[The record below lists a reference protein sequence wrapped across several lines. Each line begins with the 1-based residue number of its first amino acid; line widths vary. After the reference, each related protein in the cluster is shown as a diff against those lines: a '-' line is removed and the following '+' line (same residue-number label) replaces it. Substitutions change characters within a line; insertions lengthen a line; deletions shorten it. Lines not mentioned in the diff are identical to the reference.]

1 MGSGILTAIITILVF
16 GGIILF
22 HEFGHFITAKRCGVS
37 VWEFSIGMGPSI
49 YSWERGETLY
59 SIRLLP
65 IGGYVMLEGEEE
77 EVESENSLS
86 QKPLWQRLMVFAAGS
101 VNNLLLGYIL
111 LVIITAMNGYVGT
124 TYIAKFN
131 EGATSNSVLQLGD
144 KITHING
151 NRVRTSNDVTYEFLR
166 DFDGNL
172 DITVLRDG
180 ETMQFNAIPFK
191 MEDIGDGVFAID
203 MDFKVAAIPPKP
215 IQYLTYPINWSV
227 SLGKQVWGSFVD
239 LVSGRYNLNQLS
251 GPVGVAEAIGQA
263 SRVGLKQLLMLSAF
277 LTINIGIFN
286 LIPFPLLDGGKI
298 VIILL
303 EALFRRKFNQRV
315 IEWIMTGSVAM
326 MIMLMIYVTCN
337 DISRLIR

>member
-1 MGSGILTAIITILVF
+1 MGSGIFTAVITVLIF

-22 HEFGHFITAKRCGVS
+22 HEFGHFITAKRCGVA

-77 EVESENSLS
+77 EVVSENSLS
-86 QKPLWQRLMVFAAGS
+86 EKPLWQRLMVFAAGS

-111 LVIITAMNGYVGT
+111 LVILTAINGYVGT

-131 EGATSNSVLQLGD
+131 EGATSNSVLRLGD
-144 KITHING
+144 KITEING

-172 DITVLRDG
+172 DITVVREG
-180 ETMQFNAIPFK
+180 ETMQFDAIPFK

-227 SLGKQVWGSFVD
+227 SLMKQVWGSFVD

-251 GPVGVAEAIGQA
+251 GPVGVAEAIGKA
-263 SRVGLKQLLMLSAF
+263 SRTGIKQLLMLSAF

-303 EALFRRKFNQRV
+303 EALFRRKFNQRI
-315 IEWIMTGSVAM
+315 IEWIMAASVAL

-337 DISRLIR
+337 DIFRLFR